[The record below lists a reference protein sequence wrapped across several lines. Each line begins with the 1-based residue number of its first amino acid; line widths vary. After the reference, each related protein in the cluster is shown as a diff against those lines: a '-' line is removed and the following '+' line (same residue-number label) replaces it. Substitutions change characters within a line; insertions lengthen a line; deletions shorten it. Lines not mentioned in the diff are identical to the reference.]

1 MPLPSHCVA
10 LPSLYSRVASTTTA
24 GAGCIVQYSYMVI
37 AITSQWNQNLIKA
50 LWSVYIPPTYV
61 ECGRFKSK
69 IEFQIWMPNLD
80 SQIIQ
85 KYLLSYKV
93 IDLDPLV
100 VPDLPIIVKMLTTK
114 D

>member
-1 MPLPSHCVA
+1 ML
-10 LPSLYSRVASTTTA
+10 
-24 GAGCIVQYSYMVI
+24 
-37 AITSQWNQNLIKA
+37 
-50 LWSVYIPPTYV
+50 SV
-61 ECGRFKSK
+61 
-69 IEFQIWMPNLD
+69 PNLD

-100 VPDLPIIVKMLTTK
+100 ISDLPIIVKMLTTK

>member
-1 MPLPSHCVA
+1 
-10 LPSLYSRVASTTTA
+10 
-24 GAGCIVQYSYMVI
+24 
-37 AITSQWNQNLIKA
+37 
-50 LWSVYIPPTYV
+50 
-61 ECGRFKSK
+61 
-69 IEFQIWMPNLD
+69 MPNLD

-100 VPDLPIIVKMLTTK
+100 VSDLPIIVKMHTTI